1 MAMGSV
7 RFIELFAGIG
17 GFRLGLEKAGKFECV
32 YANEFDKYAAQI
44 YEKNFGEKPDTR
56 DIREV
61 SSEEIPD
68 HELLTA
74 GFPCQSFSVAGK
86 RGGFADTRG
95 TLFFEIARILRDKR
109 PNYFLLE
116 NVKGLLSHESGKT
129 FQTIIGVLTD
139 IGYDLQWEVL
149 NSKGFGVPQNR
160 ERVFI
165 IGHLRTLPRPKV
177 FPIGRTNQKALEY
190 ITGGGIN
197 KWLKGGKNQ
206 SRNNSQGQRVYATS
220 GVATTQSAQGGGW
233 GAKTGLY
240 TIGMSRKHSRM
251 RDGDFCTLDANYY
264 KGLANQ
270 ERPAVAVAWSKSHRT
285 GKSESDRKR
294 KNYGEIEER
303 LKIGEFNTI
312 NTGEGGKSQSTQNF
326 VSCAV
331 GIRRLTPTECARLQ
345 GFPDDWHGGVSDARA
360 YKAYGN
366 AVTVNVVEEIGKVLL
381 GEINGKNT

>member
-1 MAMGSV
+1 MQMNLINMQHKYMKKTLGKNQIQGTLGKSHQKKSQIMSYSQRDFLVSLLVSLGSV
-7 RFIELFAGIG
+7 GDLPIQGAHSFLKSQ
-17 GFRLGLEKAGKFECV
+17 GFCGTKDPTIFSLKMLKVYFLTSLEKLSRQSLGFLPTLGMTFNGKCLT
-32 YANEFDKYAAQI
+32 ARASEFHKIGKGYSLSDILEPYPDQKY
-44 YEKNFGEKPDTR
+44 FL
-56 DIREV
+56 
-61 SSEEIPD
+61 SEE
-68 HELLTA
+68 
-74 GFPCQSFSVAGK
+74 Q
-86 RGGFADTRG
+86 TR
-95 TLFFEIARILRDKR
+95 K
-109 PNYFLLE
+109 
-116 NVKGLLSHESGKT
+116 LLST
-129 FQTIIGVLTD
+129 
-139 IGYDLQWEVL
+139 
-149 NSKGFGVPQNR
+149 
-160 ERVFI
+160 
-165 IGHLRTLPRPKV
+165 LR
-177 FPIGRTNQKALEY
+177 
-190 ITGGGIN
+190 GGGIN

-240 TIGMSRKHSRM
+240 IIGMPRKHSRM

-264 KGLANQ
+264 KGLANQERPAVAVAWSKSQERPAVAVAWSKSQ

-381 GEINGKNT
+381 REINGKNTKK

>member
-240 TIGMSRKHSRM
+240 TI
-251 RDGDFCTLDANYY
+251 
-264 KGLANQ
+264 
-270 ERPAVAVAWSKSHRT
+270 
-285 GKSESDRKR
+285 
-294 KNYGEIEER
+294 
-303 LKIGEFNTI
+303 